1 MKTLIRTILC
11 STFLILSIA
20 AHPVYASL
28 PEFSSSPATTTV
40 ANDDNA
46 YTAGTHAMDE
56 HRWPDAVSAF
66 DKVISEKGKR
76 VDAALYWKAYS
87 LNKLGKTPLAIATC
101 DQLRAQFADST
112 WNKDCAVISVD
123 VDANVQIMRDQGQA
137 MRDQGQAMRD
147 QMKLSQI
154 HPTVKIA
161 PLDFDMDGGSGR
173 VARGSDEDLKM
184 LALNSLMY
192 RDPVSALPLLRGI
205 LSGNQSLSLKKHAL
219 FILAQNKSPEAESI
233 LHDAALGK
241 LDPQLQGQAIQAMAV
256 FQGKRA
262 NDTLAE
268 VYHTTTDP
276 KIKKS
281 IISAMFITKDA
292 PRMVEMARNEKD
304 LELKRTIVSQLALM
318 NDKAATDYMMELLK

>member
-1 MKTLIRTILC
+1 MTNFIRSTFC
-11 STFLILSIA
+11 STVLALFA
-20 AHPVYASL
+20 AAQPVHALMTELASPGSFVVVADDDAYA
-28 PEFSSSPATTTV
+28 V
-40 ANDDNA
+40 
-46 YTAGTHAMDE
+46 GTRAMDE

-87 LNKLGKTPLAIATC
+87 LNMLGKTPLAIATC
-101 DQLRAQFADST
+101 DQLHSQFADSP
-112 WNKDCAVISVD
+112 WNKDCSVISVD
-123 VDANVQIMRDQGQA
+123 VRANARA
-137 MRDQGQAMRD
+137 MAD
-147 QMKLSQI
+147 QMKI
-154 HPTVKIA
+154 NTDRMKIDTDQMRIRVA
-161 PLDFDMDGGSGR
+161 PFRIDMDRGDNCA
-173 VARGSDEDLKM
+173 ARGSDEDLKI
-184 LALNSLMY
+184 LALNALLNK
-192 RDPVSALPLLRGI
+192 DPTTALPLLRGI
-205 LSGNQSLSLKKHAL
+205 LGGNQSPCVKKHAL
-219 FILAQNKSPEAESI
+219 FVLAQSKSPDAESI

-241 LDPQLQGQAIQAMAV
+241 LDPQLQGQAIQTMAV

-268 VYHTTTDP
+268 VYRTTTDP
-276 KIKKS
+276 KIKKA

>member
-1 MKTLIRTILC
+1 MTNFMRAALCLIALVLC
-11 STFLILSIA
+11 
-20 AHPVYASL
+20 
-28 PEFSSSPATTTV
+28 ATTQPAQASALELSSAPVVVVLDDDPYTV
-40 ANDDNA
+40 
-46 YTAGTHAMDE
+46 GTRAMDE

-66 DKVISEKGKR
+66 DKVINEKGKR
-76 VDAALYWKAYS
+76 VDAAFYWKAYS

-101 DQLRAQFADST
+101 DQLHSQFADSP
-112 WNKDCAVISVD
+112 WNKDCAVISMD
-123 VDANVQIMRDQGQA
+123 GQA
-137 MRDQGQAMRD
+137 DPKGIADDKIRVRMRMDRVEPN
-147 QMKLSQI
+147 I
-154 HPTVKIA
+154 RIA
-161 PLDFDMDGGSGR
+161 PFSMDREDSC

-184 LALNSLMY
+184 LALNSLLNK
-192 RDPVSALPLLRGI
+192 DPTTALPLLRGI
-205 LSGNQSLSLKKHAL
+205 LSGNQPLCIKKHAL
-219 FILAQNKSPEAESI
+219 FVLTQSKSPEAESI

-241 LDPQLQGQAIQAMAV
+241 LDPQLQGEAIRSIAV

-268 VYHTTTDP
+268 AYRTTTDP

-318 NDKAATDYMMELLK
+318 NDKAATDYMIELLK

>member
-1 MKTLIRTILC
+1 VQPIHALMTEV
-11 STFLILSIA
+11 SYPAPSIVIA
-20 AHPVYASL
+20 D
-28 PEFSSSPATTTV
+28 
-40 ANDDNA
+40 NDA
-46 YTAGTHAMDE
+46 YTTGTLAMDE
-56 HRWPDAVSAF
+56 HRWQDAVSAF

-87 LNKLGKTPLAIATC
+87 LNKLGKTQLAIATC
-101 DQLRAQFADST
+101 DQLHSQFADSS
-112 WNKDCAVISVD
+112 WNKDCNTISVD
-123 VDANVQIMRDQGQA
+123 LQTDPKIMAADQTKI
-137 MRDQGQAMRD
+137 RIDRV
-147 QMKLSQI
+147 
-154 HPTVKIA
+154 HPYVKIR
-161 PLDFDMDGGSGR
+161 PDMGGDSG

-184 LALNSLMY
+184 LALNSLLN
-192 RDPVSALPLLRGI
+192 RDPATALPLLRGI
-205 LSGNQSLSLKKHAL
+205 LSGNQPLSVKKHAL
-219 FILAQNKSPEAESI
+219 FVLAQSKSPEAEGI

-268 VYHTTTDP
+268 VYRTTADP
-276 KIKKS
+276 KIKSS

-304 LELKRTIVSQLALM
+304 LELKRRIVSELALM